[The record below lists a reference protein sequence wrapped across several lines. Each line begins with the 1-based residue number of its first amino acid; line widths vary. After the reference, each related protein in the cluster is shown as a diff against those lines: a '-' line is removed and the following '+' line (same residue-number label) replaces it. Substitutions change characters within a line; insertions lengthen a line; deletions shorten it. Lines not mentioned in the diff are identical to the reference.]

1 MQAKPRNKFQMPV
14 LRKRAK
20 KMMRAKFKKTIKLSD
35 LDKIWK
41 EYVQYGIIKPLLRL
55 GKVEVDSKMTLEI
68 VGKKIIDDPK
78 LFGLIIKGL
87 NVTSTGK
94 LKKTVKLDSN
104 RPDVKYKI
112 ILTDK
117 NYRGN
122 LVFRADRKLSLRIHE
137 ELKNTNTYYRIE

>member
-1 MQAKPRNKFQMPV
+1 
-14 LRKRAK
+14 
-20 KMMRAKFKKTIKLSD
+20 MRAKFKKTIKLSD